1 MIESLVS
8 VDAWAK
14 SLVDGLL
21 EFEVLKVGVDIEES
35 IIEVVVWQERVAF
48 VYFQFTE

>member
-1 MIESLVS
+1 VS
-8 VDAWAK
+8 MHGRRVL
-14 SLVDGLL
+14 STCLL
-21 EFEVLKVGVDIEES
+21 EFEMLKVGVDIEES